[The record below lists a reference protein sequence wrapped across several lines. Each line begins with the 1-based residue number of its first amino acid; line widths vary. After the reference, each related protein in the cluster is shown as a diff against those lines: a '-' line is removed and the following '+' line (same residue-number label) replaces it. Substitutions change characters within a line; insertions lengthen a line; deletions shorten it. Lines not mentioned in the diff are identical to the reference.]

1 MSRWPRLL
9 QHHIQLELP
18 PVPTFMPMASYD
30 VPMTHWLRK
39 KNFSVI
45 CGHHQEVETCSAT
58 APLRDNTEGRGEGKS
73 SSGRH
78 VSSMQSKKRQR
89 CGSTS
94 IPEVLQVI
102 WLDSQRLESWKFW
115 KLPSMK
121 AWAQGSLGES
131 MRMNLSDWDICDSG
145 KFHQRAPT
153 AEETLNNQVNKMT

>member
-9 QHHIQLELP
+9 QHQIQLELP

-73 SSGRH
+73 SSGETRVQH
-78 VSSMQSKKRQR
+78 AESKTAEVWLYINSWSVTSDLAGQSETWKL
-89 CGSTS
+89 
-94 IPEVLQVI
+94 EVLET
-102 WLDSQRLESWKFW
+102 SKYE
-115 KLPSMK
+115 
-121 AWAQGSLGES
+121 SLGTRKSGGKYAYEPLRLRYLWLRQIPS
-131 MRMNLSDWDICDSG
+131 EGTHGRGDS
-145 KFHQRAPT
+145 
-153 AEETLNNQVNKMT
+153 